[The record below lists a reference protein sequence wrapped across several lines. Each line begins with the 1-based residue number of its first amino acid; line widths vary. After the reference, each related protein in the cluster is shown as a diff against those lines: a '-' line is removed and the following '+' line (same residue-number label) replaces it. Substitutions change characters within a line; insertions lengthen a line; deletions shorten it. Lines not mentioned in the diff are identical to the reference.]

1 MEKLRRISHLEE
13 KNPFS
18 DLSLRYGFLG
28 KPQDEDFVS
37 SFHSLKQVHGTELIR
52 ASSFSKKKDLESKP
66 SGDALFSEKKGEIV
80 AVKTADCLPL
90 LISDSSESFVL
101 ALHAGWRGLASGIVT
116 KSFEALGKN
125 FSEIR
130 VLMGPYINLGSFE
143 VGPEVFEAFSSRVSE
158 VCDELSFRSCYKK
171 GGGDRFHFDLGEF
184 AFLQLLKLGV
194 SSQNIAAFGGCTF
207 TEDKLWHSYRRDKEA
222 KGRNWSWI
230 VL

>member
-28 KPQDEDFVS
+28 KSQDKNFVS
-37 SFHSLKQVHGTELIR
+37 SLHSLKQVHGTDLVR
-52 ASSFSKKKDLESKP
+52 ASSFTKSKDLESKP

-90 LISDSSESFVL
+90 LISDSSESFAL
-101 ALHAGWRGLASGIVT
+101 AIHAGWRGLASGIVT
-116 KSFEALGKN
+116 KSLEAFGKN

-130 VLMGPYINLGSFE
+130 VLMGPYINLDSFE
-143 VGPEVFEAFSSRVSE
+143 VGPEVFEAFSLRAPE
-158 VCDELSFRSCYKK
+158 VCDELSFRFCYKK
-171 GGGDRFHFDLGEF
+171 GKGDRFHFDLGEF
-184 AFLQLLKLGV
+184 AFLELLKLGV
-194 SSQNIAAFGGCTF
+194 SSKNIVAFGGCTF
-207 TEDKLWHSYRRDKEA
+207 TEDKLWHSYRREKESR
-222 KGRNWSWI
+222 GRNWSWI